1 MRRTAWF
8 KIEAEQE
15 LIMSEPPSNLT
26 FPKYLSRGMMIIYVV
41 ACVGAAMSMLILGAN
56 ISHASRMPRSRI
68 PRSYGEGSHVPVA
81 TPASALYVKEIA
93 RLLPVGSVGTRVKE
107 KGHCA
112 GTLNGAVSSNLVI
125 SGSHIS
131 GTFVLTT
138 RNGRIDGHTSA
149 TVVGQ
154 AAVPVVRFA
163 GSLSVTGG
171 SGSYARATGHVSIKG
186 TIRRRNYELL
196 EEVAGTLHY

>member
-1 MRRTAWF
+1 
-8 KIEAEQE
+8 
-15 LIMSEPPSNLT
+15 MSELPGNLT

-41 ACVGAAMSMLILGAN
+41 ACVGAAMSMLILRAN
-56 ISHASRMPRSRI
+56 ISHASMTS
-68 PRSYGEGSHVPVA
+68 RSYSEGSRVPVA
-81 TPASALYVKEIA
+81 TPASALYVKETA

-112 GTLNGAVSSNLVI
+112 GTLHGAVSSNLVI

-131 GTFVLTT
+131 GTFVLAT

-171 SGSYARATGHVSIKG
+171 SGSYAHATGHVSIKG

-196 EEVAGTLHY
+196 EEVAGTLRY